1 MARILIFGGHGKV
14 ALLLESLLVERGDE
28 VWAVIRNPAHADDV
42 AATGATPVVADVE
55 KLDTEEIAAIVRG
68 HDAVVWS
75 AGAGGGDAAR
85 TYAVDRDAAIR
96 SIDGAEVADVH
107 RYVLLSWAGS
117 REDHG
122 ISPDDLF
129 YAYADAKLAA
139 DRHVRASPLDWTV
152 LGPGALTSDEPTG
165 RITTAPTGRAE
176 VGRAD
181 VAAVIAQAL
190 VEPATV
196 GKTIR
201 FGAGET
207 PIVEALRG

>member
-28 VWAVIRNPAHADDV
+28 VWAVIRNPDHADEV

-55 KLDTEEIAAIVRG
+55 KLDTDEIAGIVRG
-68 HDAVVWS
+68 HDAVVWA

-96 SIDGAEVADVH
+96 SIDASEKADVR
-107 RYVLLSWAGS
+107 RYLLLSWAGS
-117 REDHG
+117 RDDHG
-122 ISPDDLF
+122 VSPDDSF
-129 YAYADAKLAA
+129 YPYADAKIAA
-139 DRHVRASPLDWTV
+139 DRHLRDSPLDWTV
-152 LGPGALTSDEPTG
+152 LGPGTLTLDDATG

-181 VAAVIAQAL
+181 VAAVIARAL
-190 VEPATV
+190 AEPATV
-196 GKTIR
+196 GETIR
-201 FGAGET
+201 FGAGED
-207 PIVEALRG
+207 PIEDALRG